1 MVHHDQPILTRCVVG
16 CAGWLHQCLV
26 RLLRATSCRGAY
38 SQQLF
43 LGEYVTWTF
52 SPNNNGIAHQGY
64 AASPA
69 HINTVWFRRMR
80 AARPP
85 TSLTYEFVW
94 CCAQVGDFSQH
105 RACAGTPDACPAG
118 CAELCWSCCFVWTLL
133 QAEACALQQLIAT
146 AAWLKAGAV
155 TTRAQHFVA
164 KGRWCLLIPGQ
175 ATRACS
181 NQHDETKD
189 SASVCSCC
197 LGVSNSLSCT
207 STATWLMVMINS
219 LNDSLLGGI
228 GSRSSNTA
236 RLVNWLFGCP
246 RKPAKSQLDF
256 LSISPAIAPQ
266 PSPAAWISSCVNLVL
281 LLLPV
286 CCLHTRSPPPSRQ
299 PTCCR

>member
-1 MVHHDQPILTRCVVG
+1 
-16 CAGWLHQCLV
+16 
-26 RLLRATSCRGAY
+26 
-38 SQQLF
+38 
-43 LGEYVTWTF
+43 
-52 SPNNNGIAHQGY
+52 
-64 AASPA
+64 
-69 HINTVWFRRMR
+69 MR
-80 AARPP
+80 AARQP

-286 CCLHTRSPPPSRQ
+286 CCLHTRSPPPLQTAHLLQIQLVDSKVWLQRTQ
-299 PTCCR
+299 QQLVVSLFKHSVSPPAQESLDTRTKEIRCDTTSYMLLLFRGFHIHLRC